1 MLHTF
6 VIRIRGGPADTL
18 PGGSAVMCESLS
30 SLPQPSLGAI
40 KCFMSGLRSGGAV
53 FELQWDVVMT
63 TICICE
69 EL

>member
-40 KCFMSGLRSGGAV
+40 KSASCQACGLEVLFLNFSGMCDDNNMYL
-53 FELQWDVVMT
+53 
-63 TICICE
+63 
-69 EL
+69 